1 MVNKEPLST
10 SFLVYNSNQVRN
22 KISNWHAKLPWI
34 RPHYAIK
41 ANPIN
46 CLLKELTQAGAGLD
60 CASKTEI
67 KLALD
72 LGLKSSDIVYSNPIK
87 DENDLMWAESNGI
100 NLTTA
105 DTIEELEK
113 IQQLAPNMKIMWRI
127 SITEEKN
134 DKLAT
139 PFSGKF
145 GDDIDTEE
153 KIHARMK
160 QIKDMGIRL
169 EGIHFHCGSGQH
181 GSSAF
186 KRAV

>member
-1 MVNKEPLST
+1 
-10 SFLVYNSNQVRN
+10 
-22 KISNWHAKLPWI
+22 
-34 RPHYAIK
+34 
-41 ANPIN
+41 
-46 CLLKELTQAGAGLD
+46 
-60 CASKTEI
+60 
-67 KLALD
+67 
-72 LGLKSSDIVYSNPIK
+72 
-87 DENDLMWAESNGI
+87 MWAESNGI

>member
-1 MVNKEPLST
+1 MVRKEPLST
-10 SFLVYNSNQVRN
+10 SFLVYNSNQVKN
-22 KISNWHAKLPWI
+22 KLSAWHSKLDWI

-46 CLLKELTQAGAGLD
+46 CLLKELTDSGAGLD

-67 KLALD
+67 MSALN

-100 NLTTA
+100 DLTTA

-113 IQQLAPNMKIMWRI
+113 IQQLAPKMKIMWRI
-127 SITEEKN
+127 SITEEAT

-145 GDDIDTEE
+145 GDDID
-153 KIHARMK
+153 
-160 QIKDMGIRL
+160 
-169 EGIHFHCGSGQH
+169 S
-181 GSSAF
+181 
-186 KRAV
+186 